1 MATAPDVIVNALKAM
16 VAAGASDK
24 LLGAATREWLGAG
37 GAKPSVTELPSV
49 EPRPPAPRPPPLAPP
64 PTKQPTSVVEGNE
77 VVNIVLKGGKRSSV
91 SFPKETWQALCSRYG
106 DPAAARTAVREAAT
120 FLDESA
126 PNRSLWLRQKLL
138 ATAGAPASQA

>member
-1 MATAPDVIVNALKAM
+1 MVAAPDMIVNALKAM

-37 GAKPSVTELPSV
+37 GTKPPVTEPPIGES
-49 EPRPPAPRPPPLAPP
+49 RPPAPKPPTLAPP
-64 PTKQPTSVVEGNE
+64 PIKQSPSVAEGNE

-91 SFPKETWQALCSRYG
+91 SFPKETWLALCTRYG
-106 DPAAARTAVREAAT
+106 DPSAARTAVREAAT
-120 FLDESA
+120 LLDESA

-138 ATAGAPASQA
+138 ASAGATDSQT